1 MDYQTGKDVPM
12 EAIAHGRQSTSS
24 GAGVLRTHEKFKG
37 AGVGIQNR
45 VPLFWGTMLEEV
57 RRTLEAKLR
66 HLGLF
71 LQSY

>member
-1 MDYQTGKDVPM
+1 MDYQTGKDVPVQ
-12 EAIAHGRQSTSS
+12 AIAHGGQSISS
-24 GAGVLRTHEKFKG
+24 GAGMLGTYEKFRG
-37 AGVGIQNR
+37 AGVGTQNR

-57 RRTLEAKLR
+57 RRTLEAKLG